1 MEVKNERILAY
12 CLLVILFSMGVV
24 CYAAFPEKKPDQPVR
39 IMFKSTAGDV
49 LFDHKIHTSE
59 SGYGLECL
67 DCHHDMEEEGEKAAA
82 CGECH
87 FPEADEDEDAP
98 KRSDA
103 FHQQCIGCHEDDG
116 TAPAKCE
123 ECHFMK

>member
-12 CLLVILFSMGVV
+12 CLLVILFSVGVV
-24 CYAAFPEKKPDQPVR
+24 CYAAFPEKKPDQPIR
-39 IMFKSTAGDV
+39 IMFKSTAGNV
-49 LFDHKIHTSE
+49 LFDHKVHTSE
-59 SGYGLECL
+59 SGYALECV
-67 DCHHDMEEEGEKAAA
+67 DCHHDMEEGEEKATA

-87 FPEADEDEDAP
+87 GPEAEEEDDPP